1 MQHLINAFQSRL
13 KQRKLYRPALGLVV
27 KEMMK
32 SLCVEPTVLQVK
44 ISWTTCSLHLSPAED
59 KPRRFL
65 QKAELLERINKKL
78 SDDGREIAFT
88 QLDVR

>member
-1 MQHLINAFQSRL
+1 MEHLIRAVQARL
-13 KQRKLYRPALGLVV
+13 KQRKLYRPALGLVI

-32 SLCVEPTVLQVK
+32 PLCVEPAALQVK
-44 ISWTTCSLHLSPAED
+44 ISWTTCSLFLSPAED

-78 SDDGREIAFT
+78 SDDGREVVFKEL
-88 QLDVR
+88 QVR

>member
-1 MQHLINAFQSRL
+1 MEHLIRAVQARL

-27 KEMMK
+27 KEFFK
-32 SLCVEPTVLQVK
+32 PLCVAPQELQVK
-44 ISWTTCSLHLSPAED
+44 ITGMKCALFLSSSED

-78 SDDGREIAFT
+78 LDDGREVQFT
-88 QLDVR
+88 ELKVR